1 MPHVCLILSPRPHAC
16 VYQYT
21 ANRELVRL
29 TAIPMLPKIA
39 NCLANRPFPRP
50 FLTNSSPSVSKIAQI
65 FAVHPLT
72 NNIIIIS
79 DQNIGND
86 FHGSVYI
93 DSYPSKPQKW
103 LCGHR
108 WQPDT
113 NLQWL
118 QKCQIDA
125 NGLPSKSP
133 SVQTKIIF
141 LWPDCWCW

>member
-1 MPHVCLILSPRPHAC
+1 MNKLI
-16 VYQYT
+16 
-21 ANRELVRL
+21 ANGELVRL

-103 LCGHR
+103 LCGRR
-108 WQPDT
+108 WQPE
-113 NLQWL
+113 
-118 QKCQIDA
+118 
-125 NGLPSKSP
+125 
-133 SVQTKIIF
+133 
-141 LWPDCWCW
+141 

>member
-1 MPHVCLILSPRPHAC
+1 
-16 VYQYT
+16 
-21 ANRELVRL
+21 
-29 TAIPMLPKIA
+29 MLPKIA

-113 NLQWL
+113 NLQ
-118 QKCQIDA
+118 
-125 NGLPSKSP
+125 
-133 SVQTKIIF
+133 
-141 LWPDCWCW
+141 